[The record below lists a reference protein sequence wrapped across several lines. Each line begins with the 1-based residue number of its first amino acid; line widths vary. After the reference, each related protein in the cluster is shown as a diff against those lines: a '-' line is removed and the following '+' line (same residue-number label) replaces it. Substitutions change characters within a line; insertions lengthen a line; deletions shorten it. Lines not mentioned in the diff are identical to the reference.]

1 MNILKKEESR
11 YGTVRGIHLLKLIFS
26 AESKNND
33 IKFFS
38 QLVVDGKTVLTTEFS
53 SQKIDR
59 EYAREVLMILCKEKV
74 DPIHLASIIEDIE
87 ADL

>member
-1 MNILKKEESR
+1 MGQSEEFICS
-11 YGTVRGIHLLKLIFS
+11 TTKDEDSSILIFS

-38 QLVVDGKTVLTTEFS
+38 QRVVDEKTVLTTEFS

>member
-1 MNILKKEESR
+1 MGQSEEFICS
-11 YGTVRGIHLLKLIFS
+11 TTKDEDSSILIFS

-38 QLVVDGKTVLTTEFS
+38 QRVVDGKTVLTTEFS

-74 DPIHLASIIEDIE
+74 DPIHLASIIKDIE

>member
-1 MNILKKEESR
+1 MGQSEEFICS
-11 YGTVRGIHLLKLIFS
+11 TTEDEDSSILIFS
-26 AESKNND
+26 VESKNND

-38 QLVVDGKTVLTTEFS
+38 QRVVDGKTVLTTEFS